1 MSSTTPPRTA
11 STGMKAWLVRLQKN
25 CVDTI
30 ARNAGLLTG
39 FTVAFILATGL
50 TLNVAPD
57 LWWIPATLVA
67 VSAVVFF
74 IFANARVLFKVV
86 VAVIVTIIASS
97 LSFQMGVMM
106 NPYSGAPL
114 LWFSS
119 YWFVFFLALS
129 FSYWYIRGRSRWGS
143 LILSVFLSFCV
154 AYVVGIST
162 LSSLLSALSTIVVGV
177 LTFVL
182 AYTMSRKTRY
192 SMADMPININ
202 TATIEHNIVS
212 DARKHGYHVRL
223 VKNDTQEYYLV
234 WKERAYAVLPVV
246 MDENFG
252 LLTTR
257 RGKSLGLSYH
267 DRSVNPWLI
276 DQVFNKTLSWKKGA
290 TDAMLILVDVKEAN
304 NKNPGQI
311 MVQLPDTKKSVIVG
325 ITDGGMLLDKNMKK
339 SFVSTMDDTFKEF
352 AHDLSED
359 DVYRLLNMENK
370 KSLYI
375 NDVDEETAT
384 TDDSTGDTEGTGTPE
399 GKDGDSV
406 SVTGDTQGSTTA
418 KRSRKNRRSN
428 RKR

>member
-1 MSSTTPPRTA
+1 MSSTMTPRTTRGKMA
-11 STGMKAWLVRLQKN
+11 SFAVRMKNN

-30 ARNAGLLTG
+30 ARNAGLITG
-39 FTVAFILATGL
+39 FAVAFILATGL

-57 LWWIPATLVA
+57 LWWVPATLVV

-86 VAVIVTIIASS
+86 VAVIVTTVASS

-143 LILSVFLSFCV
+143 LILSVFLAFCTS
-154 AYVVGIST
+154 YVVGIST
-162 LSSLLSALSTIVVGV
+162 LSSLLSTLATIVVGV
-177 LTFVL
+177 LVFVL

-192 SMADMPININ
+192 SVADMPINVN

-212 DARKHGYHVRL
+212 DARNNGYHVRL

-267 DRSVNPWLI
+267 DRSLNPWLI

-339 SFVSTMDDTFKEF
+339 SFLSSLDNDFKEF
-352 AHDLSED
+352 AHNLSDD
-359 DVYRLLNMENK
+359 DVYRLLNLEQK
-370 KSLYI
+370 KSLYL
-375 NDVDEETAT
+375 NDVNETT
-384 TDDSTGDTEGTGTPE
+384 TTRVDDSGTAENT
-399 GKDGDSV
+399 V
-406 SVTGDTQGSTTA
+406 SEPHETTIESTDAVTTKRTTTRRR
-418 KRSRKNRRSN
+418 KRGRKNTR
-428 RKR
+428 